1 MIDEYQYSDTQL
13 KPKPSSEIGFGVKS
27 GYGLGAT
34 SGNNPNASGSG
45 AAGGGLYI
53 GGGGF
58 NPPLPPSDQ
67 YVVFNPPTPN
77 SGSGSSIGSP

>member
-13 KPKPSSEIGFGVKS
+13 KPKPSGEIGFGVKS

-34 SGNNPNASGSG
+34 AGNNPNASGSG
-45 AAGGGLYI
+45 AGSYI

-67 YVVFNPPTPN
+67 YVVFNPSTPS